1 VKTTEKINEEK
12 FSEPSEVPIK
22 KRKLKYLSLSLRIQ
36 QITVNLSRSLIMI
49 TKKIYDSLISTENS
63 SK

>member
-12 FSEPSEVPIK
+12 FSEPSEAPIR
-22 KRKLKYLSLSLRIQ
+22 KRKLKHLSLSLRIQ